1 MELLKAVNMI
11 LPYFGENTITK
22 IDYKHPTVVLIT
34 DVLEDMQKTL
44 LSKGWWFNTSYV
56 KLYPNSDG
64 GLDAPENALSIVNMS
79 TRDVI
84 AIRDQRIFNVTQRS
98 YKFEEPIVVR
108 IIDNMDFEELPEN
121 VALWIMYRTAYE
133 AYVRDYGY
141 EDVLQIIQ
149 LKEHEADQ
157 KVNAEHLRNKKY
169 STCKSPMAWKYY
181 NALRT

>member
-22 IDYKHPTVVLIT
+22 IDYKHPTVVLIM

-56 KLYPNSDG
+56 KLYPSSEG
-64 GLDAPENALSIVNMS
+64 ELDAPDNALSIVNMS
-79 TRDVI
+79 TSDVLS
-84 AIRDQRIFNVTQRS
+84 IRDQRVFNVTNRT
-98 YKFEEPIVVR
+98 YKFTEPVEVR
-108 IIDNMDFEELPEN
+108 IIDNMKFEELPEN
-121 VALWIMYRTAYE
+121 VALWIMYRTAFE

-141 EDVLQIIQ
+141 EEVLQIIQ
-149 LKEHEADQ
+149 MKENEAYQ
-157 KVNAEHLRNKKY
+157 KVNAEHLRNMKY
-169 STCKSPMAWKYY
+169 STCKSTMARKYW

>member
-79 TRDVI
+79 TCDII

-98 YKFEEPIVVR
+98 YKFKEPIVVR

-149 LKEHEADQ
+149 FKENEAYQ

>member
-22 IDYKHPTVVLIT
+22 IDYKHPTVVLIM

-149 LKEHEADQ
+149 LKENEAYQ